1 MPAKQL
7 TEANCHPRY
16 SCSKLLLIDV
26 AFIWFSDRMLFSL
39 TTPKIWSKA
48 SGAGKNRMLEQKRF
62 FHARMTP
69 SQSLIA
75 TDGAL
80 KLNYASVIFVDA
92 GVQIDENELYS
103 LTTVA
108 VCHTQGLW

>member
-26 AFIWFSDRMLFSL
+26 VFIWFSDRMLFTL
-39 TTPKIWSKA
+39 TTLKIWSMA
-48 SGAGKNRMLEQKRF
+48 SGAAKNRMLEQKRF
-62 FHARMTP
+62 FHARMTR
-69 SQSLIA
+69 SQSLMV

-80 KLNYASVIFVDA
+80 KLNYAMFLEHSV
-92 GVQIDENELYS
+92 Y
-103 LTTVA
+103 VA
-108 VCHTQGLW
+108 R

>member
-1 MPAKQL
+1 MA
-7 TEANCHPRY
+7 
-16 SCSKLLLIDV
+16 
-26 AFIWFSDRMLFSL
+26 SD
-39 TTPKIWSKA
+39 A
-48 SGAGKNRMLEQKRF
+48 AKNRMLEQKRFF

-69 SQSLIA
+69 SQSLMA

-80 KLNYASVIFVDA
+80 KLNYASVIFVDP
-92 GVQIDENELYS
+92 GVQIDETELSS